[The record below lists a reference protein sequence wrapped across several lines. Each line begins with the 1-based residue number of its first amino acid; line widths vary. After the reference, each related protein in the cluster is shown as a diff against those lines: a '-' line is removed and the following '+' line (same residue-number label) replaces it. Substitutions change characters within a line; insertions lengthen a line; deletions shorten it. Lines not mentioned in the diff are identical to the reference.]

1 MFHHVYTFEECKA
14 SIFVSTYLFT
24 RADITYD
31 GSINLQA
38 IGKRGRSED
47 DIACLVLFWKITN
60 VLPTNLL

>member
-1 MFHHVYTFEECKA
+1 MP
-14 SIFVSTYLFT
+14 TYKVPIPIALGRIHFFLLFT